1 MRSGTWDQL
10 LTVTQA
16 KLTTASAP
24 ERRPVPL
31 DAIEPNPDQ
40 PRRHFDPEALSELAA
55 SIKAHGVLQPVLL
68 RPHPRDKGRYQLVAG
83 ERRYRASREAGL
95 TELPAVVRELTDAE
109 ALELAL
115 VENVLREDISP
126 LEEARTLKSLLE
138 TFGYSYAQLGERL
151 GKNKAYVD
159 HRVRL
164 LKMPEPVQTALD
176 RVEAAPEGKLRRPF
190 SPRHA
195 GVVVQI
201 EDAGLQAQLIAAVFD
216 QQLSVAELGRRKEL
230 LKELAVAEVAPD
242 QRARLEAAVVAGMS
256 DRDMRFRLASTQPRA
271 ALPEDRPVEVET
283 LQLARLLTEAEGGV
297 VSASKLLRALE
308 ADRRKLKALLA
319 EQEA

>member
-16 KLTTASAP
+16 KLTTASTP

-31 DAIEPNPDQ
+31 EAIEPNPDQ
-40 PRRHFDPEALSELAA
+40 PRRHFDPEALSELTA
-55 SIKAHGVLQPVLL
+55 SIQAHGVLQPVLL
-68 RPHPRDKGRYQLVAG
+68 RPHPQAKGRYPLVAG
-83 ERRYRASREAGL
+83 ERRFRASREAGL

-164 LKMPEPVQTALD
+164 LKMPEPVQAALD
-176 RVEAAPEGKLRRPF
+176 RVEAAPEGKLKRPF

-195 GVVVQI
+195 GVVVQL
-201 EDAGLQAQLIAAVFD
+201 EDAGLRDQLIAAVFD
-216 QQLSVAELGRRKEL
+216 QQLSVAELGRRKDL
-230 LKELAVAEVAPD
+230 LKELAAAEVAPE
-242 QRARLEAAVVAGMS
+242 QRARLAEAVIAGMS
-256 DRDMRFRLASTQPRA
+256 DRDMRFRLAATQPRA
-271 ALPEDRPVEVET
+271 VAPEDRPVELAA
-283 LQLARLLTEAEGGV
+283 LQLTTLLAEADGGV

-308 ADRRKLKALLA
+308 ADRRRIKALLA
-319 EQEA
+319 DQEA

>member
-31 DAIEPNPDQ
+31 EAIEPNPDQ
-40 PRRHFDPEALSELAA
+40 PRRHFDPEALSELTA

-68 RPHPRDKGRYQLVAG
+68 RPHPQAKGRYQLVAG
-83 ERRYRASREAGL
+83 ERRFRASREAGL

-164 LKMPEPVQTALD
+164 LKMPEPVQAALD
-176 RVEAAPEGKLRRPF
+176 RVEAAPEGKLKRPF

-195 GVVVQI
+195 GVVVQL
-201 EDAGLQAQLIAAVFD
+201 EDAGLRDQLIAAVFD
-216 QQLSVAELGRRKEL
+216 QQLSVAELGRRKDL
-230 LKELAVAEVAPD
+230 LKELASAEVAPE
-242 QRARLEAAVVAGMS
+242 QRAKLAEAVVAGMS
-256 DRDMRFRLASTQPRA
+256 DRDMRFRLAATQPRA
-271 ALPEDRPVEVET
+271 AAPEDRPVELAA
-283 LQLARLLTEAEGGV
+283 LQLTTLLAEAEGGA

-308 ADRRKLKALLA
+308 ADRRKIKALLA
-319 EQEA
+319 EPEA